1 MIAAAQRD
9 PRHVP
14 DPDRFDIHR
23 KHNRHLAFG
32 ADAHACL
39 GSTLARLEGQI
50 AIGETLQRF
59 PALQLLDREP
69 AWSPLYGF
77 RGLRP
82 SARATVSN
90 FRGVHGR
97 YLCSS

>member
-1 MIAAAQRD
+1 MIAAAHRD

-32 ADAHACL
+32 ADAHVCL

-50 AIGETLQRF
+50 AIGETLKRF
-59 PALQLLDREP
+59 PTLKLLDSEP
-69 AWSPLYGF
+69 AWSPIYVL
-77 RGLRP
+77 RGLKRLP
-82 SARATVSN
+82 V
-90 FRGVHGR
+90 
-97 YLCSS
+97 LL